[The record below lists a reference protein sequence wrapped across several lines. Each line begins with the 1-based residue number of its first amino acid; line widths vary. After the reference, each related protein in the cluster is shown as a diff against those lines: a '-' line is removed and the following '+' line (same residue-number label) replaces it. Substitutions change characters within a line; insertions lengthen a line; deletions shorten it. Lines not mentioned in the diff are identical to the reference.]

1 MRDLPF
7 EQLAG
12 STLKVCAFLLIP
24 CGILLSLNYA
34 TEAAWGLIIGIG
46 TGMWNTYFMARRSKL
61 IDPGDEY
68 FKLKLQKNLLTG
80 VLIRLL
86 TTLAMLCLAYRISPV
101 TAIAAAAG
109 LTAVWGVFTA
119 IAAGAMAKQAKK
131 DFQIYKQNQT

>member
-1 MRDLPF
+1 MRDLSF

-24 CGILLSLNYA
+24 CGVLLSLNYA
-34 TEAAWGLIIGIG
+34 PNVAWGLLIGIG

-61 IDPGDEY
+61 IDPGDDY
-68 FKLKLQKNLLTG
+68 FKLKLQKSLLTG

-86 TTLAMLCLAYRISPV
+86 TILAMFCLAYRISPV
-101 TAIAAAAG
+101 TAIAASAG
-109 LTAVWGVFTA
+109 MVAVWGIFTV

-131 DFQIYKQNQT
+131 DLQVYKQN

>member
-1 MRDLPF
+1 MKDLPF

-34 TEAAWGLIIGIG
+34 PKVDWGLIIGIG

-61 IDPGDEY
+61 VDSNDDY

-86 TTLAMLCLAYRISPV
+86 TILAMLYLAYRISPV
-101 TAIAAAAG
+101 TAIAASAG
-109 LTAVWGVFTA
+109 MVAVWGIFTA
-119 IAAGAMAKQAKK
+119 IAAGAMAKQAKE
-131 DFQIYKQNQT
+131 DVRIYKHN